1 MPEIIAPESLQNV
14 VTKFYEVAGHVVV
27 DLKLK
32 SRPVA

>member
-1 MPEIIAPESLQNV
+1 MLERIATEPLQNV
-14 VTKFYEVAGHVVV
+14 ITKFYEVAGHVQV